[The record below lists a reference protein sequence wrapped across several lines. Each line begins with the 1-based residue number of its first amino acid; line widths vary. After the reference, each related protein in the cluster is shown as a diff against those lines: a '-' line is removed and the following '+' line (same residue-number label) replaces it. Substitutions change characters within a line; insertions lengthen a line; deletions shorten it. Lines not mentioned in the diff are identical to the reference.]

1 MMKKLFLKIFA
12 VLAVAGVLAT
22 SCTNLNRMVS
32 QHSTDTLYL
41 QTPDPMEVSGD
52 VVRINISGS
61 FAPDYFHRRAA
72 MVFQPEIQHEGGTV
86 LLRPVTLRGESV
98 TDVEGMT
105 IPRTGGRFTFSDEVP
120 FTPELADAELVIN
133 PVVFPARRARRNA
146 PASAEDALALT
157 NARPLGET
165 PITRGVNTTSQMVD
179 FAAAEPSL
187 GSDNYVAPD
196 NLLQRIS
203 VFFPH
208 NSWNLNLN
216 YATNRTEQARAARAA
231 MDEALRTGKE
241 IVSVSITGWASPE
254 GELARNTRLGV
265 ERSRVGERF
274 IRNAYRRAVDDMVRE
289 HNRNLPRGERRVTA
303 RDLTQT
309 FPITVDNKGEDWD
322 GFMAAL
328 RASNVRDRDAIL
340 RVIETNTDRARREQE
355 MRNMVVVYPELEQV
369 ILPPLRRTEIVVEM
383 VVPARTNEEIIA
395 LATSNPSELS
405 VEELLFAATLT
416 QDRTVQMQIFVS
428 ATQIF
433 PNDWRGFN
441 NIAMLQIQDRNFSG
455 AATNLQRANSLSPN
469 NGHVMNNLGVVALNN
484 EDFDGAKTLF
494 TNARERGNAEAGP
507 NLGKILIKE
516 GDYNG
521 AVAAFGNRPGDL
533 NLALAQILSG
543 DLPGASQTLA
553 AAQAS
558 PKAFYLRA
566 IVAARQNNVNGV
578 VSNLRQTSAAFR
590 TQARTDVEFRN
601 FRENA
606 DFQNAVR

>member
-1 MMKKLFLKIFA
+1 MVKKNFFKILTI
-12 VLAVAGVLAT
+12 LAVASFLAT
-22 SCTNLNRMVS
+22 GCTNLDRMVN
-32 QHSTDTLYL
+32 QHSTDTMYL

-61 FAPDYFHRRAA
+61 FAPNYFHRRAA
-72 MVFQPEIQHEGGTV
+72 MVFQPEIQHEGGS
-86 LLRPVTLRGESV
+86 LLLNPITLRGESV

-105 IPRTGGRFTFSDEVP
+105 IVRSTGGRFTFSDEIP
-120 FTPELADAELVIN
+120 FTSELADAELVVS
-133 PVVFPARRARRNA
+133 PVVFPARRARGNA
-146 PASAEDALALT
+146 PASAEEALALT
-157 NARPLGET
+157 NARLLGET
-165 PITRGVNTTSQMVD
+165 PITGGINTTSQLVN

-187 GSDNYVAPD
+187 GNDNYVAPD
-196 NLLQRIS
+196 NLFQRIS

-216 YATNRTEQARAARAA
+216 YATNRTEEARAARAA
-231 MDEALRTGKE
+231 MDEALRTGKQ
-241 IVSVSITGWASPE
+241 IASVTITGWASPE

-309 FPITVDNKGEDWD
+309 FPITVENRGEDWD

-383 VVPARTNEEIIA
+383 VVPARTNEEIA
-395 LATSNPSELS
+395 ELAVSNPSVLS

-416 QDRTVQMQIFVS
+416 PDRAVQMQIFVS

-441 NIAMLQIQDRNFSG
+441 NIAMLQI
-455 AATNLQRANSLSPN
+455 
-469 NGHVMNNLGVVALNN
+469 
-484 EDFDGAKTLF
+484 
-494 TNARERGNAEAGP
+494 
-507 NLGKILIKE
+507 
-516 GDYNG
+516 
-521 AVAAFGNRPGDL
+521 
-533 NLALAQILSG
+533 
-543 DLPGASQTLA
+543 
-553 AAQAS
+553 
-558 PKAFYLRA
+558 
-566 IVAARQNNVNGV
+566 
-578 VSNLRQTSAAFR
+578 
-590 TQARTDVEFRN
+590 
-601 FRENA
+601 
-606 DFQNAVR
+606 